1 MRPKSDE
8 MKNKS
13 KKKKNLENSSKGMTR
28 KWDIENENEVKERNH
43 ETWGKL
49 SGLCAVL

>member
-1 MRPKSDE
+1 MRWK
-8 MKNKS
+8 KRA
-13 KKKKNLENSSKGMTR
+13 KKKNLKNSNKGMTR
-28 KWDIENENEVKERNH
+28 KGDIENENEVKERNH